1 MLFSHYTSGSLCHQ
15 PKSDHLKALR
25 DKDARKPFH
34 GSTSHDNF
42 PEENNGEKVLLAQV
56 WTGDIGPRDCGLG
69 WGMANMESIWWR
81 GTGLLKKP
89 F

>member
-56 WTGDIGPRDCGLG
+56 
-69 WGMANMESIWWR
+69 
-81 GTGLLKKP
+81 
-89 F
+89 